1 MDIKTIA
8 SLIKEL
14 GWLWAILFLTIS
26 FVGGILSYFV
36 ARTLNNIL
44 NKGSQKR
51 KRLKVKQY
59 LIKAMRSAVRF
70 VNKNN
75 DTINDTISDVSFYVF
90 LFLAFAL
97 ILSSI
102 YAIRKHFPEMN
113 TSESLMLTLNVAVLF
128 LMVVAILT
136 SDQSSKKHIRVLE
149 KTSHKQIRS
158 QENILNIA
166 RKQLIKSLIKELQ
179 LNLTVYEQIVETA
192 KNKDFKPRFNNF
204 ILTST
209 EKCLSETPIY
219 IENINKNILT
229 IYYIIRVHDNKI
241 IETRIPS
248 LTPDSLSSLIGAV
261 ANDYK
266 NNKELV
272 ESTIKMLIEYEQS
285 IKIQEQSQK
294 E

>member
-136 SDQSSKKHIRVLE
+136 SDQSAKKHIRVLE

-192 KNKDFKPRFNNF
+192 KISNQD
-204 ILTST
+204 
-209 EKCLSETPIY
+209 
-219 IENINKNILT
+219 
-229 IYYIIRVHDNKI
+229 
-241 IETRIPS
+241 
-248 LTPDSLSSLIGAV
+248 
-261 ANDYK
+261 
-266 NNKELV
+266 
-272 ESTIKMLIEYEQS
+272 STIS
-285 IKIQEQSQK
+285 F
-294 E
+294 